1 MQALVVENAANCR
14 IFAFWTRLL
23 NNRVNQLV
31 MPIHPI
37 VSRVQWLSVG
47 AQHDV
52 DDGVDVSHIDH
63 AAAIDVGPALIV
75 AGLVGAQQD
84 VDEDVDILHVYL
96 AVQVDITRQPG
107 CPASAAATIIIR
119 MISLR
124 M

>member
-1 MQALVVENAANCR
+1 MNLLVS
-14 IFAFWTRLL
+14 L
-23 NNRVNQLV
+23 
-31 MPIHPI
+31 IHPI
-37 VSRVQWLSVG
+37 VSRVQWLSVS

-52 DDGVDVSHIDH
+52 DDGVDVSHIDR

>member
-1 MQALVVENAANCR
+1 MCVLLLIAAVEHC
-14 IFAFWTRLL
+14 
-23 NNRVNQLV
+23 
-31 MPIHPI
+31 
-37 VSRVQWLSVG
+37 
-47 AQHDV
+47 V
-52 DDGVDVSHIDH
+52 DDGVDVSHIDL
-63 AAAIDVGPALIV
+63 AVAIDISAALIV

-84 VDEDVDILHVYL
+84 VDQDVDVLHIDL

>member
-1 MQALVVENAANCR
+1 MVIWVEKLSGGPALCLVHPMTHLGLCTIMCVLLLIAAVEHC
-14 IFAFWTRLL
+14 
-23 NNRVNQLV
+23 
-31 MPIHPI
+31 
-37 VSRVQWLSVG
+37 
-47 AQHDV
+47 V
-52 DDGVDVSHIDH
+52 DDGVDVSHIDR

-84 VDEDVDILHVYL
+84 VDQDVDVLHIDL

>member
-1 MQALVVENAANCR
+1 MTIEV
-14 IFAFWTRLL
+14 
-23 NNRVNQLV
+23 
-31 MPIHPI
+31 
-37 VSRVQWLSVG
+37 
-47 AQHDV
+47 QHDV
-52 DDGVDVSHIDH
+52 DDSVDVSHIDR
-63 AAAIDVGPALIV
+63 VALVDIGSAVIV

-84 VDEDVDILHVYL
+84 VDQDVDVLHIDL